1 MKDLT
6 GKTAV
11 VTGGAS
17 GIGFAMAQRFAKAG
31 MKLVLAD
38 VEEPA
43 LDAAVESLTSSGA
56 EAIGVVTDV
65 SDIDSMRALGSA
77 ANEAFG
83 SVHVLCNNAG
93 VGGNNNGSGGTGIDL
108 ADWRWV
114 LDVNLWGVVH
124 GHSVFLDQ
132 MLAQG
137 EGHIVNTA
145 SMAGQF
151 PGHGAYSASK
161 WAVVGITEGLFHQV
175 QDAGVGVSCLCPGWV
190 RTKILE
196 SARNRP
202 EWAAPNPL
210 ADEEAN
216 AEAEARREF
225 IREQVDT
232 GMDPAQVADLVHDA
246 IINDQFWV
254 FTDMSMVA
262 ALADR
267 FESIL
272 ENRNPSVWDLGE
284 SLTQTN

>member
-17 GIGFAMAQRFAKAG
+17 GIGLAMAQRFATAG

-43 LDAAVESLTSSGA
+43 LDAAVEALTSSGT
-56 EAIGVVTDV
+56 ETIGVVTDV

-77 ANEAFG
+77 ANDAFG

-93 VGGNNNGSGGTGIDL
+93 VGGNRNGSGGTGIDL
-108 ADWRWV
+108 ADWKWV

-151 PGHGAYSASK
+151 PGHGAVFGVEVGGRRHHRR
-161 WAVVGITEGLFHQV
+161 VVPPGPGHGGRCVLPLPWV
-175 QDAGVGVSCLCPGWV
+175 GPDQDHRLGPQPAGVGGTQS
-190 RTKILE
+190 T
-196 SARNRP
+196 
-202 EWAAPNPL
+202 
-210 ADEEAN
+210 
-216 AEAEARREF
+216 RR
-225 IREQVDT
+225 
-232 GMDPAQVADLVHDA
+232 
-246 IINDQFWV
+246 
-254 FTDMSMVA
+254 
-262 ALADR
+262 
-267 FESIL
+267 
-272 ENRNPSVWDLGE
+272 
-284 SLTQTN
+284 